1 MTSLFRF
8 IYFCYA
14 VVNIALIAGIVNA
27 AMYFDKWPL
36 LWFLIIVL
44 LNHPGDLE
52 YRERGKQE
60 DDD

>member
-1 MTSLFRF
+1 MTFFRF
-8 IYFCYA
+8 VYFCYA
-14 VVNIALIAGIVNA
+14 VVNVALIAGIVNA

-52 YRERGKQE
+52 YRERGNHE